1 MSLSTL
7 SLLRPGTEALSTMEA
22 NNSKACNLKLAGW
35 WWLVIG
41 TRSSPPP
48 CKNLDKIFLFDVSSY
63 YLSLTNSNVS
73 LSFQPLTPVPLLPV
87 KAGLQG
93 LCKLLRLGLTGPQVS
108 IELIINNVCVCFDID
123 NLFISP
129 YKYHQ
134 EQEYLEKWPEVSVGP
149 VEEERKGGWSENPGV
164 AEVRVHAVRF
174 AW

>member
-1 MSLSTL
+1 
-7 SLLRPGTEALSTMEA
+7 MEA

-73 LSFQPLTPVPLLPV
+73 LSFQPLTPVPLLPF
-87 KAGLQG
+87 KAGLEG

-129 YKYHQ
+129 YKYQKSTSKNGLRSPLGQWKKRGSEDGRRTQGWLRYVFTLYDSPGDDHDDDD
-134 EQEYLEKWPEVSVGP
+134 
-149 VEEERKGGWSENPGV
+149 GG
-164 AEVRVHAVRF
+164 R
-174 AW
+174 

>member
-7 SLLRPGTEALSTMEA
+7 SLLRPGKEALSTIEA
-22 NNSKACNLKLAGW
+22 NNSKACNLKVAGW

-48 CKNLDKIFLFDVSSY
+48 CKNLHKIFFGLQFQATI
-63 YLSLTNSNVS
+63 SLTNSNVS

-87 KAGLQG
+87 KAGLEG
-93 LCKLLRLGLTGPQVS
+93 LCKLLRLGHEGPQDS
-108 IELIINNVCVCFDID
+108 IELIINNNCVCFHFD
-123 NLFISP
+123 NLFISQ

-134 EQEYLEKWPEVSVGP
+134 EQEYLEKWLEVAVGP